1 MSYRRRSNAETMSRA
16 GRYGLVVLLLAF
28 SASPILWMLLSTVKL
43 NIEIFSDPP
52 VFIPQHIPQA
62 IQENWEH
69 ALAPRSQGG
78 LGGLKSIGDSAI
90 IAVLNTLLVIVL
102 AVPAAYS
109 MARFKTGGKHF
120 SIWII
125 SQRIL
130 PPISLVLPYFLLFR
144 ELGLLDT
151 HLGLILIYTTFNLPL
166 AVWLLRGFFAEI
178 PKEVEEAALIGGC
191 SRVEALLRVTFPL
204 ALPGVAVTML
214 FCFIFAWN
222 EFLFAVMLTRSRV
235 ITLPAIIPG
244 LLYTGSME
252 PRFGPLF
259 TLTAVSIFPIL
270 LTAFVL
276 QKYVIRGLTFG
287 AIKE

>member
-1 MSYRRRSNAETMSRA
+1 M
-16 GRYGLVVLLLAF
+16 
-28 SASPILWMLLSTVKL
+28 
-43 NIEIFSDPP
+43 
-52 VFIPQHIPQA
+52 
-62 IQENWEH
+62 
-69 ALAPRSQGG
+69 
-78 LGGLKSIGDSAI
+78 
-90 IAVLNTLLVIVL
+90 
-102 AVPAAYS
+102 
-109 MARFKTGGKHF
+109 
-120 SIWII
+120 
-125 SQRIL
+125 
-130 PPISLVLPYFLLFR
+130 
-144 ELGLLDT
+144 
-151 HLGLILIYTTFNLPL
+151 
-166 AVWLLRGFFAEI
+166 
-178 PKEVEEAALIGGC
+178 EEAALIGGC